1 MDYQFIHS
9 VVQEEYVD
17 LPAAKPVPAAYLK
30 ELRKYA
36 CVCDCLD
43 NDIGESFSLVP
54 LRAGSEVP
62 VVFFSHTARKKNAV
76 SVCWFT
82 QSAAWEHRGT
92 ALLENMDTVLS
103 QPFYTESQL
112 DEFAR
117 KKIPVPT
124 QEYSAPADLRRVP
137 VAKEAIR
144 AILYGTMLRWLQ
156 GTAQIHIGVPKDEMS
171 GYSDYVLAA
180 AREIYSYFPAN
191 MRAEVG
197 FSSYLLPAHE
207 KEYPKFSIIFV
218 PYSLAD
224 ARTIMLDG
232 STPNAYAAMC
242 KSTGLKAL
250 DRVLDYLACLDNPA
264 DRRNFLMGIYQ
275 DIENI
280 ADGNGGKSFSPMS
293 YDIIGESLAILEAQ
307 GSVEEQMP
315 VWLRFSSNK
324 SRYPASLIDR
334 IDQKISQTMQ
344 PEALYTL
351 AEREF
356 RRTPTLENLVKVI
369 NRYQPLCVGRPEYG
383 AAVWRLLTDSLEQSA
398 FNPAEVFQVLE
409 SNYDTWRSLTGENN
423 CLDFRAR
430 WGYVTAEGLKKQTE
444 EAMKKSAEGG
454 EEVEQLL
461 KQCTSSVSAFEKK
474 AVTYTDSTRIASMKA
489 ELGLLARRLVI
500 SQAAKEL
507 EKEKTHRPRNKA
519 EIQAEVAE
527 LNRLR
532 GYLPM
537 TDKIPEEE
545 QLFAALLDRME
556 ELKRLSRE
564 SQTLCNE
571 LLDEVDRAKDYF
583 EALDKVSAKAG
594 TLSDND
600 RMILTDSL
608 KGKRPARRRDYFR
621 EFHKHYGKSLTQK
634 EIGDKPAFFKNCV
647 VADLAQIYNAPQTLD
662 ITGKD
667 TNALLKQL
675 SEMKAEAAW
684 FGANEKLLVE
694 FGGTQVEAE
703 LVEQVVS
710 LNRNISSRSSGN
722 VGEIATRLLAA
733 GVFAPGQLAA
743 LLELVANAG
752 ADISPLLAE
761 VISGKVKGMTKSS
774 YIEFL
779 NDLSAQLI
787 QTGLRREDALNWILS
802 ESGKVSRIDPD
813 AEEAIKYLKQQSE
826 EGKDKKKRILI
837 IAGAALGV
845 VIVAVLFAWIWSAF
859 VKKPAGDEISTAG
872 QIQSAYQDCL
882 AAPTNR
888 FDLSGM
894 NLTNLDVDTVLACYP
909 LMNTTGSISDDL
921 YEDPALLS
929 QLGYLTELDLS
940 NNPEFTDLN
949 RLSGLKGLRWLKLDN
964 TGITNFSA
972 LDELRNLEFVSITGC
987 KVSQEQIDLFCKNHP
1002 GCFILW
1008 TNSEQEQLN
1017 VGESIYVRGNNM
1029 WDLSGRS
1036 LHNLS
1041 ALNGLKEMFIDL
1053 KTLNLSGNSLSS
1065 LQGLSV
1071 MTGLEYLD
1079 LTGCRLNEDALSELT
1094 ELTSLK
1100 VINLSDN
1107 PGITDAKVEELDA
1120 QGIETVCADLSV
1132 GQEPVQI
1139 RIKDNFYDQDTEELD
1154 LSGMGLTDDDIAG
1167 IGQFG
1172 SLKRL
1177 NLSSNNLSNLSALQ
1191 NLSNLEWLDISDT
1204 AVADLSGLGGLN
1216 KLVFLYANH
1225 TQLESVSG
1233 ISPDALKVL
1242 SIAKNAKLTDISALE
1257 SFKVLE
1263 VLDLTDATNIDLV
1276 NSGSALINLENL
1288 KVLKLGDEDFVQISS
1303 ELNEVLSNIGCY
1315 IIPNSFTVNDSA
1327 TEGATEEVAERA
1339 AEGATEEAAAQD

>member
-1 MDYQFIHS
+1 MDFQFIHS
-9 VVQEEYVD
+9 VVQEKYVD
-17 LPAAKPVPAAYLK
+17 LPAAKAVPAAYLK
-30 ELRKYA
+30 ELRQYTA
-36 CVCDCLD
+36 VCDCLD
-43 NDIGESFSLVP
+43 NEIGEAFGLVSI
-54 LRAGSEVP
+54 RAGSDVP
-62 VVFFSHTARKKNAV
+62 VVFFSHTARKKNV
-76 SVCWFT
+76 ESVCWFT

-117 KKIPVPT
+117 EKIPVPT

-137 VAKEAIR
+137 AAKEAIR

-156 GTAQIHIGVPKDEMS
+156 GTTQVHIGVPRDEMS
-171 GYSDYVLAA
+171 GYNDYVLAA

-218 PYSLAD
+218 PYTLAD

-242 KSTGLKAL
+242 KSTGQEAL
-250 DRVLDYLACLDNPA
+250 DRVLDYLARLDDPA
-264 DRRNFLMGIYQ
+264 ERRNFLMGIYQ

-280 ADGNGGKSFSPMS
+280 ANGNGGKRFSPMS
-293 YDIIGESLAILEAQ
+293 YGTIGEGLAILEAQ

-324 SRYPASLIDR
+324 SRYPASLIDG
-334 IDQKISQTMQ
+334 IDRKISQTMQ

-409 SNYDTWRSLTGENN
+409 SNYDVWRSLTGENN

-444 EAMKKSAEGG
+444 EAMKKSAEGA

-461 KQCTSSVSAFEKK
+461 KQCTASVSAFEKK
-474 AVTYTDSTRIASMKA
+474 AVTYTDSTRITSMKA
-489 ELGLLARRLVI
+489 ELELLARRLVI
-500 SQAAKEL
+500 KQAAKEL
-507 EKEKTHRPRNKA
+507 EKEKTHRPRTKA

-532 GYLPM
+532 EYLPT
-537 TDKIPEEE
+537 TDQIAEEE
-545 QLFAALLDRME
+545 QLFAALLERME

-564 SQTLCNE
+564 SHTLCNE
-571 LLDEVDRAKDYF
+571 LLDEVERAKDYF
-583 EALDKVSAKAG
+583 EALDKVSTKAG
-594 TLSDND
+594 ALSDND
-600 RMILTDSL
+600 RMVLTDRL
-608 KGKRPARRRDYFR
+608 KEKRPAPRRDYFY
-621 EFHKHYGKSLTQK
+621 EFHKHYGKALTQK
-634 EIGDKPAFFKNCV
+634 EIADKPAFFKSCV
-647 VADLAQIYNAPQTLD
+647 VADLAQIYNSPQPLD
-662 ITGKD
+662 VTGKD

-675 SEMKAEAAW
+675 SEMKTEAAW

-694 FGGTQVEAE
+694 FGGYQVEAE

-710 LNRNISSRSSGN
+710 LNSNVSSQSGGS
-722 VGEIATRLLAA
+722 VGEIAARLLAA

-743 LLELVANAG
+743 LLELSANAG
-752 ADISPLLAE
+752 AEIPLLFAE
-761 VISGKVKGMTKSS
+761 VISGKVNGMTKSS
-774 YIEFL
+774 YIDFL

-787 QTGLRREDALNWILS
+787 QTGLRREDTLDWILS
-802 ESGKVSRIDPD
+802 ESGRVSHIDPD
-813 AEEAIKYLKQQSE
+813 AEEAIRYLERQSE
-826 EGKDKKKRILI
+826 KGKAKKKRSLI

-845 VIVAVLFAWIWSAF
+845 VIVVALCTWIWSSF
-859 VKKPAGDEISTAG
+859 IRKPAGDEISTAD
-872 QIQSAYQDCL
+872 QIQSAYQNCL
-882 AAPTNR
+882 ATQADR

-894 NLTNLDVDTVLACYP
+894 NLTNLDLETVLACYP

-921 YEDPALLS
+921 YEDSALLG

-940 NNPEFTDLN
+940 DNPEFTDLN
-949 RLSGLKGLRWLKLDN
+949 KLSGLKGLRWLKLDN
-964 TGITNFSA
+964 TGITIFSA
-972 LDELRNLEFVSITGC
+972 LDELKNLEFVSITGC

-1008 TNSEQEQLN
+1008 TNNEQDQLN
-1017 VGESIYVRGNNM
+1017 AGESIYVQGNNV
-1029 WDLSGRS
+1029 WDLSGQS
-1036 LHNLS
+1036 LRNLS
-1041 ALNGLKEMFIDL
+1041 ALTGLEEMFVGLKA
-1053 KTLNLSGNSLSS
+1053 LNLSGNSLAS

-1079 LTGCRLNEDALSELT
+1079 LTGCRLNEDALAVLT
-1094 ELTSLK
+1094 DLNSLK
-1100 VINLSDN
+1100 VLNLSNN
-1107 PGITDAKVEELDA
+1107 PGITAAKIEELNA
-1120 QGIETVCADLSV
+1120 QGIETVYATLSAE
-1132 GQEPVQI
+1132 QEPAQI
-1139 RIKDNFYDQDTEELD
+1139 RIKDNFYDRDVEELD
-1154 LSGMGLTDDDIAG
+1154 LSGKGLTDADIAE
-1167 IGQFG
+1167 IGQFS

-1177 NLSSNNLSNLSALQ
+1177 NLSDNHLSNLSALQ
-1191 NLSNLEWLDISDT
+1191 NLSNLEWLDISNTD
-1204 AVADLSGLGGLN
+1204 VADLSGLAGLN
-1216 KLVFLYANH
+1216 KLVFLYANN

-1233 ISPDALKVL
+1233 ISPDSLKVL
-1242 SIAKNAKLTDISALE
+1242 SLAKSEKLTDISALE

-1263 VLDLTDATNIDLV
+1263 VLDLADTRNIDLI
-1276 NSGSALINLENL
+1276 NSGSALVKLENL
-1288 KVLKLGDEDFVQISS
+1288 KVLKLGDEDFVQLSS
-1303 ELNEVLSNIGCY
+1303 ELNEALNNIGCY
-1315 IIPNSFTVNDSA
+1315 IIPNSFTVEDA
-1327 TEGATEEVAERA
+1327 VAEGA
-1339 AEGATEEAAAQD
+1339 AEGATEETAGQD